1 MPLQLDPVVIALLAL
16 SAGLYQHA
24 VIRLRRRGYAV
35 PRLQQAFWWIGI
47 ALLAFGL
54 LGPLAAFAGELFW
67 THMAEHLLIADI
79 AAPFLVAGIRTPVF
93 LFMPP
98 REVLVLVGRNRPLRA
113 VGRFVTR
120 PLVAL
125 PLALF
130 TLYFWHLGPLFTE
143 ATRNPAVHALQHQSF
158 LIANIILW
166 WPALEPSRRPMPADL
181 WKIAYLLAGRM
192 GAIMMGALFLVS
204 NRAFYP
210 DLYGATAKQHG
221 LSAVSDQHLGAG
233 LMMMADVAIM
243 MTVLAVFFA
252 QAASQND
259 RLEARND
266 ERAARSADEPAAPT
280 TT

>member
-16 SAGLYQHA
+16 SAGLYQRA
-24 VIRLRRRGYAV
+24 VIRLRGRGYVV
-35 PRLQQAFWWIGI
+35 PRLQQGFWWTGM

-54 LGPLAAFAGELFW
+54 LGPLAALAGELFW

-98 REVLVLVGRNRPLRA
+98 REILVLVGRNRPLRA
-113 VGRFVTR
+113 IGRFVTK

-143 ATRNPAVHALQHQSF
+143 ATRNPVVHALQHQSF
-158 LIANIILW
+158 LLANIILW

-181 WKIAYLLAGRM
+181 WKIGYLLAGRM

-210 DLYGATAKQHG
+210 ELYSETAKQHG
-221 LSAVSDQHLGAG
+221 LTAISDQHLGAG
-233 LMMMADVAIM
+233 LMMIADVIIM
-243 MTVLAVFFA
+243 MTVLAIFFT
-252 QAASQND
+252 QSAAEND
-259 RLEARND
+259 RSEAKAKRIGD
-266 ERAARSADEPAAPT
+266 ELAADAPAQRAT
-280 TT
+280 